1 MPTSERHELA
11 AFLASFAHRNDF
23 YFRDSS
29 NYMKRTT
36 DGFKTVSIV
45 VFRPVADGEEWPEV
59 TAHAIRDGQPYVTF
73 QNPPDQ
79 RYSAA
84 ADKTRAGLLTELR
97 QEWPATQE
105 IPILPSGGLPDV
117 ENLRQTPAG
126 LRIDRAKAIIYDLPA
141 NSPLLAQ

>member
-23 YFRDSS
+23 YLRDSS
-29 NYMKRTT
+29 NYMKRAT

-45 VFRPVADGEEWPEV
+45 VYRPVAEGEEWAEI

-84 ADKTRAGLLTELR
+84 ADKTRAGLLAELR
-97 QEWPATQE
+97 REWPATQE
-105 IPILPSGGLPDV
+105 IPILPSGGLPNVDD
-117 ENLRQTPAG
+117 LRPTEAG
-126 LRIDRAKAIIYDLPA
+126 LRIDATKAATYDLPA
-141 NSPLLAQ
+141 NSPLLAR